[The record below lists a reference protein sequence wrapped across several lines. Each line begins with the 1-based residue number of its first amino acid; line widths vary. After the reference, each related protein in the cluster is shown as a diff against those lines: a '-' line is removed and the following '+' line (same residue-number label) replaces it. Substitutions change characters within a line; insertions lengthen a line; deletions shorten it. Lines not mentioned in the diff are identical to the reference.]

1 MELGALH
8 GPLWP
13 HTRSSLGCSHVALA
27 ACEWFPLIRSRFPPD
42 FPLTKSHRPRGE
54 LGATTASTY
63 HFYYSY
69 TQCHWCPPR
78 SISPLTILS
87 HVRKLASYLAMS
99 ISPRFLAVAAVLA
112 GAMYSAATVAADT
125 PGGSCPYPCLLPPIA
140 GGAVNSYLRRRPR
153 GVVAAAAQVEAM
165 AAPAGCLAGPTRRR
179 RPGWCLGPSLR
190 RSAAGSR
197 TGQRRRRPT
206 RSCRGS
212 RGTTS
217 TTTPSPGR
225 RRRRRRWAGRRRAL
239 SRRWCCS
246 RCSWLLFFVCCRVL
260 NKF

>member
-125 PGGSCPYPCLLPPIA
+125 PGGSCPYPCLPPPIA
-140 GGAVNSYLRRRPR
+140 GGAVNSYPPPPPAGSSSSSSSGGGDGGAGGLFGGTYPPPPP
-153 GVVAAAAQVEAM
+153 GVMPGAFAPPFGGGFPYGPAPPPPNPILPWFPWYYQHNNPITGSTTSAAAVGRT
-165 AAPAGCLAGPTRRR
+165 PA
-179 RPGWCLGPSLR
+179 SMV
-190 RSAAGSR
+190 
-197 TGQRRRRPT
+197 
-206 RSCRGS
+206 
-212 RGTTS
+212 TTVVLL
-217 TTTPSPGR
+217 PLFLV
-225 RRRRRRWAGRRRAL
+225 AL
-239 SRRWCCS
+239 
-246 RCSWLLFFVCCRVL
+246 LRVL
-260 NKF
+260 